1 MPIHLL
7 VTQLRFARHELVR
20 CVDGVNEADATRQI
34 LPMNCISWIVGHLAN
49 QETRYWIRFAQS
61 KSLYPEL
68 NDRVGYGK
76 PASTP
81 SLKQMWVIW
90 KEITAAADVYLNT
103 LTPEILLTH
112 FTHNDKPLSESVG
125 TMLLRN
131 IYHYWY
137 HIGEASAIRQTLWH
151 QNLPEFVG
159 DMSEAAYKRERSNV

>member
-1 MPIHLL
+1 MSTHLL
-7 VTQLRFARHELVR
+7 VTQLRFVRGELVR
-20 CVDGVNEADATRQI
+20 CLDGVDEADATRQI
-34 LPMNCISWIVGHLAN
+34 MPMNCISWIVGHLAN
-49 QETRYWIRFAQS
+49 QETRYWVRLGQG

-81 SLKQMWVIW
+81 RLKEMWTVW
-90 KEITAAADVYLNT
+90 KEITAAADVYLDT

-112 FTHNDKPLSESVG
+112 FTLNDKPLAESIG

-159 DMSEAAYKRERSNV
+159 DMSNAAYIKEH